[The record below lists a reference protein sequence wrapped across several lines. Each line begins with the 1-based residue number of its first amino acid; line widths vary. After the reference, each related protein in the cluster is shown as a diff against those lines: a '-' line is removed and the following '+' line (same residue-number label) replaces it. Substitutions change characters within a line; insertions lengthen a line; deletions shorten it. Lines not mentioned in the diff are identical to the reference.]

1 MRNILFFFG
10 CYFIVGTLV
19 DAKSLEINPMIDHQH
34 MDTFRQPEIRTSEI
48 AIPQMLLSSLS
59 SVRKH
64 PLAPILSV
72 MKKGQWTLAKKKA
85 ITLRANTDSPL
96 VMDALFLSGQIAEQ
110 LGEYT
115 EAIDFYQQMLSK
127 DANLPRPRF
136 ELAKV
141 LFLDRQF
148 NSARRQFVLL
158 LSAQGLPE
166 KVQIDIKKYIKAID
180 KQTFIWDFTFDLI
193 PAENINQGSKNKV
206 VTINGRPFVLSAN
219 SQAQSG
225 IGMKIYLAGKY
236 QFGNKKQW
244 FINGNI
250 QHEEFSQKQW
260 DISTF
265 RLGAGHQW
273 YGSKQKLSLA
283 TGKHHTVYQHKK
295 LYHGWYI
302 DGQYQYRINHQ
313 LLAFLYG
320 SIQSQK
326 YFQMAY
332 RYLDGYQTTVGSGV
346 NIQITPSTSGS
357 GLLSFSHNKSQDGAN
372 SFNRY
377 RFTAGI
383 RHNFNFQAISV
394 EGNVDYQYKKYN
406 GKSPFFEIF
415 RQDKYLNMGF
425 FFQKRDW
432 HWHGFAP
439 RIGFGFVHNQSNIPL
454 YEYQNKYITF
464 NIRKVF

>member
-1 MRNILFFFG
+1 MRSILFFFG
-10 CYFIVGTLV
+10 CYFIL
-19 DAKSLEINPMIDHQH
+19 DSLANAKPLDINPMIDHQH
-34 MDTFRQPEIRTSEI
+34 VDTFRQPEISTPEI
-48 AIPQMLLSSLS
+48 AMPKIPLSSLS
-59 SVRKH
+59 SVGKH
-64 PLAPILSV
+64 PLTPILSA
-72 MKKGQWTLAKKKA
+72 MKKGQWTLAKQKA
-85 ITLRANTDSPL
+85 FALRANIDSPL
-96 VMDALFLSGQIAEQ
+96 IMDALFLSGQIAEQ

-115 EAIDFYQQMLSK
+115 EAIDFYQQMLSRN
-127 DANLPRPRF
+127 ANSPRPRF

-158 LSAQGLPE
+158 LSDQRLPE
-166 KVQIDIKKYIKAID
+166 EIKWQINKYIKAID
-180 KQTFIWDFTFDLI
+180 KQTFLWDFTFDLI

-206 VTINGRPFVLSAN
+206 VIINGRPFVLSAN

-225 IGMKIYLAGKY
+225 IGVKFYLAGKY

-244 FINGNI
+244 FTNGSV
-250 QHEEFSQKQW
+250 QHEEFAQKKW
-260 DISTF
+260 DVSTF
-265 RLGAGHQW
+265 RLGVGRQW
-273 YGSKQKLSLA
+273 HGSKQKLSLA
-283 TGKHHTVYQHKK
+283 VGKHHTVYQHKK
-295 LYHGWYI
+295 LYHGWYA

-313 LLAFLYG
+313 LSAFLYG

-332 RYLDGYQTTVGSGV
+332 RYLDGYQTTVSSGL
-346 NIQITPSTSGS
+346 NIQITPSISGS
-357 GLLSFSHNKSQDGAN
+357 GLLSFSHNKAHDRAN

-383 RHNFNFQAISV
+383 RHDFDFQAISV

-415 RQDKYLNMGF
+415 RRDKHLNMGF
-425 FFQKRDW
+425 FLQKRNW
-432 HWHGFAP
+432 HWRGFAP